1 MPGSMMQPDLSGVTA
16 TGGTRAAALA
26 RWQDNGWPGP
36 RVEAWRYTSLA
47 KLSDLEIAPVAS
59 LAGSA
64 SGPGMAA
71 ATGIAAH
78 VIRFE
83 NGVVDPAGLTG
94 LPGGVTIG
102 DLGSDEAATAR
113 LAELAPQLQI
123 PLLVNGDISD
133 RDGALQA
140 LEASGAAGV
149 MVGRGAMG
157 QPWIFAKLL
166 GEAVPTPQQRL
177 LVMARHLAL
186 LHEFYGC
193 EPGSRIARKH
203 MQAYLR
209 RWGAEHLLASFM
221 CIDTG
226 AEQLAWLSQ
235 HSQYLL
241 SIADAAS
248 ADTDNSVRTAGKKA
262 A

>member
-94 LPGGVTIG
+94 LPGGVT
-102 DLGSDEAATAR
+102 
-113 LAELAPQLQI
+113 
-123 PLLVNGDISD
+123 V
-133 RDGALQA
+133 
-140 LEASGAAGV
+140 
-149 MVGRGAMG
+149 
-157 QPWIFAKLL
+157 
-166 GEAVPTPQQRL
+166 
-177 LVMARHLAL
+177 
-186 LHEFYGC
+186 
-193 EPGSRIARKH
+193 
-203 MQAYLR
+203 
-209 RWGAEHLLASFM
+209 
-221 CIDTG
+221 
-226 AEQLAWLSQ
+226 LSLI
-235 HSQYLL
+235 H
-241 SIADAAS
+241 I
-248 ADTDNSVRTAGKKA
+248 
-262 A
+262 

>member
-47 KLSDLEIAPVAS
+47 KLSDIEIAPVAS

-94 LPGGVTIG
+94 LPGGVTVG
-102 DLGSDEAATAR
+102 VDLDYQESLIDKGVLKYVAALSSWHSTCKDAANR
-113 LAELAPQLQI
+113 WTDNIFLVSNELA
-123 PLLVNGDISD
+123 
-133 RDGALQA
+133 
-140 LEASGAAGV
+140 
-149 MVGRGAMG
+149 
-157 QPWIFAKLL
+157 
-166 GEAVPTPQQRL
+166 
-177 LVMARHLAL
+177 
-186 LHEFYGC
+186 
-193 EPGSRIARKH
+193 KH
-203 MQAYLR
+203 
-209 RWGAEHLLASFM
+209 
-221 CIDTG
+221 TG
-226 AEQLAWLSQ
+226 ADMDRFEQLYGQ
-235 HSQYLL
+235 FEY
-241 SIADAAS
+241 
-248 ADTDNSVRTAGKKA
+248 VE
-262 A
+262 